1 MRIVLLLLVGNNL
14 LIFITQ
20 PNHREGRTTSSK
32 QLNNARVQYN
42 GGLLPDIILLTLC
55 DYIGEAFRYH
65 EEFLPLEPMLFRQV
79 ET

>member
-1 MRIVLLLLVGNNL
+1 M
-14 LIFITQ
+14 FITQ

-32 QLNNARVQYN
+32 QLNARVQYN

-65 EEFLPLEPMLFRQV
+65 EEFLHLEPIMFPPV
-79 ET
+79 V